1 MSSDSPHPA
10 PSGGTTRPMPP
21 AAAIDVLADLEVA
34 HEELKVAEE
43 EVRVQQ
49 EQIEALLSRYE
60 AERRWRSQLSGLVPV
75 ALAQTDGAGKLVDAN
90 PALAALLRVPLP
102 RLAGKPLSVYLQPE
116 DVPPFRSAVRALSTG
131 AADQQRLRIT
141 LTGRG
146 PAAIRARVELFGF
159 PDAAAG
165 QTAETRLQ
173 WVLLPTTEGP
183 SRTASGPVDTLALA
197 AALAE
202 LSTLPLGTED
212 RQRLLSRMAVLV
224 QSAVPAST
232 AVSITLGSPLDP
244 QQLGSDS
251 AVAQELDGRQL
262 QAGEGPCWE
271 AHATG
276 AVVTVDDL
284 PADDRWP
291 RLRRLLEDSPVRSVL
306 ALPLREAEEPVGVVN
321 VYAVGAG
328 AFAGDSRHI
337 AELVTAAVGG
347 VLQGVAERE
356 SLRDLAA
363 NLEKALT
370 SRATIDQAKG
380 VLMARLGVGADQAFA
395 RLVTVSNRLNVKLRD
410 LAQLVV
416 DGHAAE
422 VIDAAHG

>member
-1 MSSDSPHPA
+1 
-10 PSGGTTRPMPP
+10 
-21 AAAIDVLADLEVA
+21 VLADLEVA

-49 EQIEALLSRYE
+49 EQIEALLGRYE

-90 PALAALLRVPLP
+90 PALASLLQVPLP

-116 DVPPFRSAVRALSTG
+116 DVSPFRSAVRALATG
-131 AADQQRLRIT
+131 AADQQRLRVT
-141 LTGRG
+141 LRGRR
-146 PAAIRARVELFGF
+146 PDRARVELFGF

-173 WVLLPTTEGP
+173 WVLLATGGP
-183 SRTASGPVDTLALA
+183 DRAASGPADTLALA
-197 AALAE
+197 TALAE
-202 LSTLPLGTED
+202 LSTLPLGNED

-224 QSAVPAST
+224 QSAVPASS

-262 QAGEGPCWE
+262 QAGQGPCWD

-276 AVVTVDDL
+276 VVVTVDDL

-291 RLRRLLEDSPVRSVL
+291 RLRPLLADTPVRSVL
-306 ALPLREAEEPVGVVN
+306 ALPLREGREPVGVVN
-321 VYAVGAG
+321 VYAAEAG
-328 AFAGDSRHI
+328 AFAGEGRRI
-337 AELVTAAVGG
+337 AELVTAAVSG
-347 VLQGVAERE
+347 VLQSVAERE
-356 SLRDLAA
+356 SLRELAA

-380 VLMARLGVGADQAFA
+380 VLMARLGVSADEAFT
-395 RLVTVSNRLNVKLRD
+395 RLVALSNRLNVKLRD

-422 VIDAAHG
+422 VIDAARR

>member
-1 MSSDSPHPA
+1 
-10 PSGGTTRPMPP
+10 MPP
-21 AAAIDVLADLEVA
+21 AAAFDVLADLEVA

-49 EQIEALLSRYE
+49 EQIEGLLSRYE

-75 ALAQTDGAGKLVDAN
+75 ALARTDGAGKLVDAN
-90 PALAALLRVPLP
+90 SALAALLRVPLP

-116 DVPPFRSAVRALSTG
+116 DVSPFRSAVRALATG

-146 PAAIRARVELFGF
+146 PAATRAELFGF

-173 WVLLPTTEGP
+173 WVLLPATEGP
-183 SRTASGPVDTLALA
+183 GRAASGPVDTLALA
-197 AALAE
+197 AVLAE
-202 LSTLPLGTED
+202 LAALPIGNED
-212 RQRLLSRMAVLV
+212 RQRLLSRLAVLV

-232 AVSITLGSPLDP
+232 AVSITLGSPVDP

-251 AVAQELDGRQL
+251 TVAQELDGRQL
-262 QAGEGPCWE
+262 QAGEGPCWH

-276 AVVTVDDL
+276 VVVTVDDL
-284 PADDRWP
+284 PSDDRWP
-291 RLRRLLEDSPVRSVL
+291 RLRPLLSDSPVRSVL
-306 ALPLREAEEPVGVVN
+306 ALPLREGGEPVGVVN
-321 VYAVGAG
+321 VYAAEAG
-328 AFAGDSRHI
+328 AFTGDNRRI

-347 VLQGVAERE
+347 VLQTVAERE

-380 VLMARLGVGADQAFA
+380 VLMARLGVSPDEAFT
-395 RLVTVSNRLNVKLRD
+395 RLVALSNRLNVKLRD

-422 VIDAAHG
+422 VIGALHG